1 MKPLFKSNLS
11 WFMLLYLLKILLTNA
26 MDENK
31 PKINIY
37 SVNQLQNDFIGL
49 KKNPQKFVEFQLNA
63 EKTAHPDAG
72 GLYELLPYY
81 QKINPLGE
89 KANYAI
95 QWCDFERKYQL
106 IKINPLG
113 DLRRL
118 DVEETNI
125 ATLLEGDQFSRPIN
139 ADIKAYTTYEQMKSV
154 VKTVGEKNKELKI
167 KIMEM
172 EETIVRLQ
180 SKINDEI
187 TSAREANKKLEETF
201 IKIKEQN
208 KKLKAYA
215 LEQNNIANKV
225 NEQNKIQGEENQ
237 KMHEDLENLTSNLK
251 EKEIQITK
259 KNEEKLA
266 LEYQKGD
273 LAYKLSDAKEYEHK
287 FLSLEKEAKVLK
299 SQIKY
304 DQEKI
309 KQWNETS
316 KQWELETGALQIIFN
331 RQLDEIQSLT
341 QKLKSCNNQNKIKR
355 DEKIQALTQE
365 LKLCNDEN
373 EMRKNTFKEYKNDKE
388 MEMKL
393 MQWNWEKDLESSRQ
407 EIQRDIETYGN
418 AIDEK
423 NDVKIQKLKEIY
435 NAETKQLEKEIY
447 RQQELLDQQTKIINI
462 QENDIKTKGLALES
476 LMNQLQNRPK
486 YFVIDPQVIELE
498 NEDNA
503 SNSPLQTHNY

>member
-139 ADIKAYTTYEQMKSV
+139 ADIKSYTTYEQMKLV

-172 EETIVRLQ
+172 EETIVLLQ
-180 SKINDEI
+180 SKTNDEI
-187 TSAREANKKLEETF
+187 TSARETNKKLEETL

-215 LEQNNIANKV
+215 LEQNNIVNKA
-225 NEQNKIQGEENQ
+225 NEQNQIQVEENQIQAQENQ
-237 KMHEDLENLTSNLK
+237 KMIINLDNLTSNLK

-273 LAYKLSDAKEYEHK
+273 LSYKLSDAKEYKHK
-287 FLSLEKEAKVLK
+287 FLNLEKETKVLK
-299 SQIKY
+299 AQNKY
-304 DQEKI
+304 NQDKI
-309 KQWNETS
+309 KQWAETT
-316 KQWELETGALQIIFN
+316 KEWELESNALQIIFN
-331 RQLDEIQSLT
+331 RQMDEIQTLT
-341 QKLKSCNNQNKIKR
+341 QKLKSCKNQKKITLN
-355 DEKIQALTQE
+355 EEIQSLTQE
-365 LKLCNDEN
+365 LKFCNDEN
-373 EMRKNTFKEYKNDKE
+373 EARRDIFKEYKNEKEKE
-388 MEMKL
+388 MKQ
-393 MQWNWEKDLESSRQ
+393 MQLNWIKDLENSRTS
-407 EIQRDIETYGN
+407 IQRDIETYGN
-418 AIDEK
+418 DIDEK
-423 NDVKIQKLKEIY
+423 NDVKIKKLKESYDTEI
-435 NAETKQLEKEIY
+435 KQLEKEIY
-447 RQQELLDQQTKIINI
+447 RQQELSDQQTTIINI
-462 QENDIKTKGLALES
+462 QEI
-476 LMNQLQNRPK
+476 QLQNRPK
-486 YFVIDPQVIELE
+486 YFVIDPQVITLE
-498 NEDNA
+498 NGDNA